1 MTASAQAQR
10 PESQHLIASWKGM
23 CSVTAVRLD
32 SSSPHDRQR
41 PETAGQ
47 PADVDTSIQTHPS
60 TSLAEQGK
68 WIISRYGSQQR
79 LRWSAWV
86 WSPPPESNRRPH
98 PYHGSAAKRRANPRL
113 RRSRDTVHAAV
124 MGSVAVASPA
134 SAYQHM
140 SYPVRRLETEDRF
153 HKPRAFL
160 NIGLHD
166 GLPHW
171 MYVLDLQ
178 RSRLQELQAEG
189 RNLGE
194 LLRSGQLTDWKLIP
208 KWQGQLL
215 ADGHFL
221 LIAVRHVLLLAR
233 HLRNR
238 SPEDDGRAQALFEGF
253 VRGRHGRTERVRGIL
268 EHFDRYWIE
277 GEQEPRKGMAGW
289 PRPAMANIGAN
300 DELSLLV
307 GNNEIELLPLADDA
321 LELAQG
327 LYEVW
332 SEITPPA
339 IMSENPYDPPDEID
353 GMEIRFRDG
362 VPEIVF
368 IVGEP

>member
-1 MTASAQAQR
+1 MRPAQNRAVPDPPRPTLLVSRAMSALTAHGPFASHSTMEIVDCKGSPTATH
-10 PESQHLIASWKGM
+10 QHF
-23 CSVTAVRLD
+23 
-32 SSSPHDRQR
+32 
-41 PETAGQ
+41 
-47 PADVDTSIQTHPS
+47 
-60 TSLAEQGK
+60 
-68 WIISRYGSQQR
+68 
-79 LRWSAWV
+79 RWSEPV

-215 ADGHFL
+215 ADGH
-221 LIAVRHVLLLAR
+221 
-233 HLRNR
+233 
-238 SPEDDGRAQALFEGF
+238 
-253 VRGRHGRTERVRGIL
+253 
-268 EHFDRYWIE
+268 
-277 GEQEPRKGMAGW
+277 
-289 PRPAMANIGAN
+289 
-300 DELSLLV
+300 
-307 GNNEIELLPLADDA
+307 
-321 LELAQG
+321 
-327 LYEVW
+327 
-332 SEITPPA
+332 
-339 IMSENPYDPPDEID
+339 
-353 GMEIRFRDG
+353 
-362 VPEIVF
+362 
-368 IVGEP
+368 